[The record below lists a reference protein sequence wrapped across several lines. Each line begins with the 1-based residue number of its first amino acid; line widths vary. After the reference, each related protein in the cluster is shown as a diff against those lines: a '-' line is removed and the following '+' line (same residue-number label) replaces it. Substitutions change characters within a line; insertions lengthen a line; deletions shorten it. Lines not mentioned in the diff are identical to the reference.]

1 MAFGHHPTLL
11 AREEDSRHRR
21 HVERALDAV
30 FGQQVENPGDPDPVA
45 ELAPGKAADRLAAV
59 PQIAGLVGAVEPP
72 GHRATRTAGPFGG
85 PQPPPGADAID
96 DLAPLFFRP
105 LPRFEVHLGN
115 THAIVLFVNPLIG
128 ALIGEEPAERTKQ
141 MVGAVRFELT
151 TLSTP
156 C

>member
-11 AREEDSRHRR
+11 IRVEECRHRR

-45 ELAPGKAADRLAAV
+45 ELAPGKTPDRLAAV
-59 PQIAGLVGAVEPP
+59 PQIAGFVVAVERQR
-72 GHRATRTAGPFGG
+72 HRATRTAGPFGG
-85 PQPPPGADAID
+85 PQPPPSADAVD
-96 DLAPLFFRP
+96 ELAPLFFWP

-115 THAIVLFVNPLIG
+115 AHAIVLFVN
-128 ALIGEEPAERTKQ
+128 ALIGEEPAGRAKE